1 MLAKDNSIQSTG
13 LALMDEAQSLLLS
26 GDVQEAMNLVLFG
39 MKRIKDNFNQFE
51 WDQFAK
57 TTCLE
62 HSLIDLVHQ
71 CPFTYH
77 AFTKPRG
84 YAGDAELID
93 FIYGFKQTPDNLT
106 KMGGGDS

>member
-13 LALMDEAQSLLLS
+13 LALMDEAQSLLVS
-26 GDVQEAMNLVLFG
+26 GDVQKAMDLVFLG
-39 MKRIKDNFNQFE
+39 MKSIKENFNQFE
-51 WDQFAK
+51 WNQFTK

-93 FIYGFKQTPDNLT
+93 FIYGFKQPPDVLT